1 MWLFRIAPSNGL
13 AKSRKSLKR
22 LVEGICL
29 NRNRDV
35 LRNATLEIASGPD
48 DTTIIDQIG
57 HTDIK
62 ITENVYI
69 KDRNRM
75 KEKSRKLGEIA
86 ELRLDPIK
94 GEKPN
99 CKVISFFD
107 ESPESHPESPRR
119 SHKNTKSE
127 KAFILGAFRDLA
139 ESPGVTSNKNVIRAC
154 GIGTVQHALLKKQQN
169 PREGSAVFSMPY
181 LKNSRTRV
189 RALLFLIGLRKYGM
203 V

>member
-1 MWLFRIAPSNGL
+1 M
-13 AKSRKSLKR
+13 
-22 LVEGICL
+22 E
-29 NRNRDV
+29 
-35 LRNATLEIASGPD
+35 
-48 DTTIIDQIG
+48 
-57 HTDIK
+57 
-62 ITENVYI
+62 TENVYI
-69 KDRNRM
+69 KDRSRM

-127 KAFILGAFRDLA
+127 KAFILGAFQDLA

-169 PREGSAVFSMPY
+169 PREGSAVFNWV
-181 LKNSRTRV
+181 KKIRDG
-189 RALLFLIGLRKYGM
+189 LI
-203 V
+203 